1 MRLLATFYFHFGK
14 SRNYELFDCYKI
26 LRLEPERNNALFL
39 ISPVGCRTVINFGS
53 LFSKNVYKLSTKTVE
68 SLKPGPNFL
77 DRPTF
82 LDEYVVLKECYLV
95 GVGYQI
101 QGIITFSPKK
111 PTLNCIGNPGN
122 VGIFTTKVY
131 KFANT
136 SSLQFCSTTVYNCL
150 QRIYMSTKPIQVNLL
165 ERILNY

>member
-1 MRLLATFYFHFGK
+1 MRLLATFYFHFGHFGK

-39 ISPVGCRTVINFGS
+39 ISPVGCRTVVNFGS
-53 LFSKNVYKLSTKTVE
+53 LFSRNVYKLSTKTVE

-77 DRPTF
+77 ERPTF

-136 SSLQFCSTTVYNCL
+136 SPSLQFCSTNVCNCL
-150 QRIYMSTKPIQVNLL
+150 QGIICLQNQSR
-165 ERILNY
+165 

>member
-77 DRPTF
+77 ERPTF

-95 GVGYQI
+95 GVGYHPRHYHVQ
-101 QGIITFSPKK
+101 SKK
-111 PTLNCIGNPGN
+111 AHTQLYWESRKCWNIYN
-122 VGIFTTKVY
+122 K
-131 KFANT
+131 
-136 SSLQFCSTTVYNCL
+136 SLQICKHVTRST
-150 QRIYMSTKPIQVNLL
+150 
-165 ERILNY
+165 IL